1 MINQVEKQLKVEK
14 SSYSLKFKF
23 FWTLE
28 GTPLDFDQIKDDI
41 DDLAVHKEKLV
52 SRTNLQATSR
62 NASQANL
69 DNQSDSINNSI
80 ADIYIKELINKH
92 QESTKKQNPIKKLTK
107 PASLDMSLSSS
118 SIVSEAAAKSGNNAA
133 NRRQSLKKKRMS
145 MNIDVSEVNFSTNPG
160 GGVSTSNLDRNAS
173 ASAFTVSSEKSCY

>member
-1 MINQVEKQLKVEK
+1 M
-14 SSYSLKFKF
+14 
-23 FWTLE
+23 
-28 GTPLDFDQIKDDI
+28 
-41 DDLAVHKEKLV
+41 

-69 DNQSDSINNSI
+69 DSQSDSINNSI

-92 QESTKKQNPIKKLTK
+92 QESTKKQNPTKKLTK
-107 PASLDMSLSSS
+107 ASLDMSLSSS
-118 SIVSEAAAKSGNNAA
+118 SIISETASKNAV
-133 NRRQSLKKKRMS
+133 NRMESLKKKRMS

-160 GGVSTSNLDRNAS
+160 GGVSTSNLDRNTS